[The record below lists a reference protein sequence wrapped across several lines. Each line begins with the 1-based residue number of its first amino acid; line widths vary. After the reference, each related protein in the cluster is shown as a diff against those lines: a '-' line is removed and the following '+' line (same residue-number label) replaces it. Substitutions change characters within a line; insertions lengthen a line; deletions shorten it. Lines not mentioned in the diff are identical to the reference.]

1 MNLDVIIVGR
11 GGGSIEDLWAFNEAI
26 VAEAIFNAH
35 TPIIS
40 AVGHE
45 TDFTIA
51 DFVADRRA
59 PTPSAA
65 AELAVADIN
74 IIEERIEGYR
84 LVLFSA
90 MNKLVDEKRHIA
102 DTYAMRLKYLNPI
115 SQINE
120 KRIYLDRQKDRMD
133 VCFNEIL
140 KNSRHKLEVYAS
152 KLHGLSPLIKL
163 GQGYSFTENAD
174 GRNVSSVK
182 DAKVGDALKITVT
195 DGVINAKV
203 ESVSENMI

>member
-1 MNLDVIIVGR
+1 VGR

-26 VAEAIFNAH
+26 VAKAIFDAK

-51 DFVADRRA
+51 DFVADLRA

-74 IIEERIEGYR
+74 ITEERIEGYR
-84 LVLFSA
+84 LLLFTT
-90 MNKLVDEKRHIA
+90 MNKIVDEKRRYA
-102 DTYAMRLKYLNPI
+102 DTYLMRLKYLNPI

-120 KRIYLDRQKDRMD
+120 KRVYLDRQRDRLD
-133 VCFNEIL
+133 GCFNDIL
-140 KNSRHKLEVYAS
+140 KASWHKIEMYSS
-152 KLHGLSPLIKL
+152 KLYGLSPLAKL
-163 GQGYSFTENAD
+163 GQGYSFTENGD
-174 GRNVSSVK
+174 GRIVSSVK
-182 DAKVGDALKITVT
+182 DAKVGDTLKITVT
-195 DGVINAKV
+195 DGVITAKV
-203 ESVSENMI
+203 ENVSDKTI